1 MRCNSGSMKH
11 SIKTSHKTKH
21 NCWFNDGNLASLME
35 NRSLQRHG
43 GSPPERKAVFTCWI
57 SSMLPRRR
65 RSECDKKMQ
74 IFQNQVWHRV
84 TKKNP
89 YNNIL
94 IILQPKLIN
103 NWTAVWTLRLSFFSV
118 RWQMLHFDSP
128 EVLPPANTQ
137 TNSGPGRA
145 KTDGA
150 GWHC

>member
-1 MRCNSGSMKH
+1 MRCNSGIMTH

-21 NCWFNDGNLASLME
+21 NCSFNDGNLASLME

-43 GSPPERKAVFTCWI
+43 GPPPERKAVFTRWI

-65 RSECDKKMQ
+65 RSECDKNADFSESGVAQ
-74 IFQNQVWHRV
+74 SD
-84 TKKNP
+84 KKNP
-89 YNNIL
+89 YNNTL

-103 NWTAVWTLRLSFFSV
+103 NWTAVWTPHPSFFSV

-137 TNSGPGRA
+137 TNSGPGLA

-150 GWHC
+150 DWHC